1 MNLAVVTLRFD
12 VEAGAFDDAPLR
24 ASTAEHDVLGYHEHF
39 FEVGGTPYWAVLLRW
54 QARRSAGSAREATPP
69 PRTDWAATVPAE
81 DRGLYEALRS
91 WRNERARQEG
101 RPAYVLFTNRQIAAI
116 TQARPDTEATLRE
129 IDGIGEARARDY
141 AGEVIAIVVATPR
154 GAAVDVPVVVDGD

>member
-24 ASTAEHDVLGYHEHF
+24 AFTAEHDVLGFHEHF

-54 QARRSAGSAREATPP
+54 QAPRSAGSAGEPTR
-69 PRTDWAATVPAE
+69 PRTDWAATVPSE

-116 TQARPDTEATLRE
+116 TLARPDTEASLRE

-141 AGEVIAIVVATPR
+141 AGEVIALVVATPR
-154 GAAVDVPVVVDGD
+154 GAAVDVAVVVDGD